1 MPLCLDRP
9 SFRRLDMEYPRG
21 KPPVAFGE
29 SDANCI
35 EIGLVNNMLGAALET
50 TERQFR
56 TLLGAAA
63 NGIAVRLKLLALP
76 EVPRGELGRR
86 HVSDFYSDI
95 SDLWDS
101 HLDGLIVTGTEPR
114 TPNLR
119 NEPYWGSLAK
129 LLEWAEDH
137 THSSVWSCLAAH
149 AALLSI
155 DGIVRR
161 PLSGKRFGVF
171 GCARVSDH
179 PLTSGVPARFHMPH
193 SRWNEVPE
201 DAVTACGYGILT
213 KSEDAGVDAFVKP
226 RNSLFVF
233 FQGHPEYDLDT
244 LLLEYRRDIG
254 RFLRGERDVYPSMP
268 CGYFDEDTV
277 DALAALQKRAV
288 TNRREDLLRE
298 LPTNFV
304 PSKVSA
310 PWSSSAVC
318 IYRNWLQYVSEQKAR
333 RLRARGRRQ
342 DRAVRSGWSQ
352 ENRAPLTLETA
363 AKITGDKAPEPV
375 AASSLICCALK

>member
-9 SFRRLDMEYPRG
+9 SFRHIDMDYPRG

-29 SDANCI
+29 SDAKCI

-63 NGIAVRLKLLALP
+63 HGIAVRLRLLALP
-76 EVPRGELGRR
+76 EVPRSELNRR
-86 HVSDFYSDI
+86 HVSGFYSDI

-114 TPNLR
+114 TPNLKK
-119 NEPYWGSLAK
+119 EPYWGSLAR
-129 LLEWAEDH
+129 LLEWAEHH
-137 THSSVWSCLAAH
+137 TYSSVWSCLAAH
-149 AALLSI
+149 AALLHI

-161 PLSGKRFGVF
+161 PLSDKRFGIF
-171 GCARVSDH
+171 ECAGVLDH
-179 PLTSGVPARFHMPH
+179 PLMCGVPARFHMPH

-201 DAVTACGYGILT
+201 DALRACGYGILT
-213 KSEDAGVDAFVKP
+213 KSEEAGADAFVKP
-226 RNSLFVF
+226 RKSLFVF
-233 FQGHPEYDLDT
+233 FQGHPEYDADT

-268 CGYFDEDTV
+268 RGYFDDDTIN
-277 DALAALQKRAV
+277 AFTALQKRAI
-288 TNRREDLLRE
+288 TNRREELLRE

-304 PSKVSA
+304 TSRVRGT
-310 PWSSSAVC
+310 WSSAAVC

-333 RLRARGRRQ
+333 RLRARGRGQ
-342 DRAVRSGWSQ
+342 YSAVRSGWSQ
-352 ENRAPLTLETA
+352 ENRAPHTPESMA
-363 AKITGDKAPEPV
+363 VVSGDEAPEPAEV
-375 AASSLICCALK
+375 FIAT